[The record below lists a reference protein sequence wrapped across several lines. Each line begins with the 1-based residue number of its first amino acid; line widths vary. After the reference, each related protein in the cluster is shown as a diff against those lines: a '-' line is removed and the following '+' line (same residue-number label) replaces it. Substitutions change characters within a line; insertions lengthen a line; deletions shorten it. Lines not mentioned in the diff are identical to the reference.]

1 MRTYARLISVA
12 FLSLGLMAGCATTEE
27 GSSGSTAEQAIA
39 AAKAANA
46 DAKAVGHEWRDTGK
60 IIKAA
65 EKALAA
71 GNEEE
76 ATKLA
81 NKARNQA
88 EDAVAQQKLEND
100 KYLNSLSAADRA
112 ALASAEASLS
122 KGSGAVAGRVSN
134 YSVVRG
140 DNLWDISGKDSVYA
154 NSYQWPLIYKTNRN
168 KIKDADLIYPGQ
180 VFDIDQNASAS
191 EIDAAVR
198 HAKTR
203 GAWSVGDVEQSDLD
217 YLAR

>member
-1 MRTYARLISVA
+1 
-12 FLSLGLMAGCATTEE
+12 MAGCATTEE
-27 GSSGSTAEQAIA
+27 DGGITAEQAIA
-39 AAKAANA
+39 NAKAANA
-46 DAKAVGHEWRDTGK
+46 DAKAVGYEWRDTGK
-60 IIKAA
+60 IIKSA
-65 EKALAA
+65 EKALAD
-71 GNEEE
+71 GNEDE
-76 ATKLA
+76 AIKLA
-81 NKARNQA
+81 NKAEKQA
-88 EDAVAQQKLEND
+88 RDAIAQQKAEND
-100 KYLNSLSAADRA
+100 KYMNSLSAEDKA
-112 ALASAEASLS
+112 ALASAESSMS
-122 KGSGAVAGRVSN
+122 KRSGSGAMAGKVDS

-191 EIDAAVR
+191 DIDAAVR

-217 YLAR
+217 YLSR